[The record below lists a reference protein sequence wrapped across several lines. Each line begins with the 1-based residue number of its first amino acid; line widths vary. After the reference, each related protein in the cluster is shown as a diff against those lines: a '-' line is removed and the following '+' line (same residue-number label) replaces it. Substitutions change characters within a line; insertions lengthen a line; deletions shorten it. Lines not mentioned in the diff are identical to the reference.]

1 MLEQVRGKV
10 TPQRVQRYGL
20 VDLGHLCRRMTGAV
34 ELACRERLHRIAP
47 GQQPALWPRYLPLGP
62 QQIEEM
68 LRQHHVSVLTPLA
81 LLEPDDHP
89 DAFDVPNLERDD
101 LRRAQSR
108 STPRG
113 VLTCRSRTVIRTGSE
128 CSNPKPLE
136 TLA

>member
-34 ELACRERLHRIAP
+34 ELACRERPHRIAP
-47 GQQPALWPRYLPLGP
+47 GKQPALWPRHLPLGP

-81 LLEPDDHP
+81 LLELDDHP
-89 DAFDVPNLERDD
+89 GAFDVPNLERDD

-113 VLTCRSRTVIRTGSE
+113 VLACRSRTVIWTGSE
-128 CSNPKPLE
+128 C
-136 TLA
+136 